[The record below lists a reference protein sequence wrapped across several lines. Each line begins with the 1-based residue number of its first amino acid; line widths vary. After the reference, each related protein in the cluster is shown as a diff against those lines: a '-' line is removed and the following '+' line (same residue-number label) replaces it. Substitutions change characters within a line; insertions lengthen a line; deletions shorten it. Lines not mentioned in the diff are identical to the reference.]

1 MMYFKLYHLQTAVDK
16 WYNGRMSGLG
26 KNQQKMLLLL
36 LGGLTLAI
44 NTSPSGS
51 HKIIKAVVKDWK
63 RINRLRPER
72 SLKTLEENKY
82 IIFKKKG
89 QIFFPML
96 TAKGR
101 RQAFLAG
108 LQGLSI
114 PTPPVWDKRWRV
126 VLFDIPE
133 EERKIRN
140 ILRQHLKRM
149 HFFSLQES
157 VFVHAYDCEKE
168 IRRLSEY
175 FGNGKYIRFMEANWI
190 DNETALKTHFKLR

>member
-1 MMYFKLYHLQTAVDK
+1 
-16 WYNGRMSGLG
+16 MSGLG
-26 KNQQKMLLLL
+26 KNQQKILLLL
-36 LGGLTLAI
+36 LGGLTLAM
-44 NTSPSGS
+44 NTSPQRS
-51 HKIIKAVVKDWK
+51 HKIIRAMVKDWK

-72 SLKTLEENKY
+72 SLKALEEKKY

-101 RQAFLAG
+101 HQAFLAG
-108 LQGLSI
+108 LQELSI
-114 PTPPVWDKRWRV
+114 PTPPVWDKLWRV

-140 ILRQHLKRM
+140 TLRQHLKRM

-175 FGNGKYIRFMEANWI
+175 FGNGKYIRFIEAKRI
-190 DNETALKTHFKLR
+190 DNETELKVHFKLR

>member
-1 MMYFKLYHLQTAVDK
+1 
-16 WYNGRMSGLG
+16 
-26 KNQQKMLLLL
+26 
-36 LGGLTLAI
+36 
-44 NTSPSGS
+44 
-51 HKIIKAVVKDWK
+51 
-63 RINRLRPER
+63 
-72 SLKTLEENKY
+72 
-82 IIFKKKG
+82 
-89 QIFFPML
+89 ML

-140 ILRQHLKRM
+140 VLRQHLKRM

-190 DNETALKTHFKLR
+190 DNETELKIHFKLH